1 MENQPTLSKKSLM
14 LNYGVLMGVT
24 TIVISV
30 LNYAFGN
37 TYEPHWSI
45 NVISALAIVV
55 IIVLAIKKLKE
66 AQSGFLSVGDAIKT
80 GLGVTVIGALI
91 GMVYMY
97 LFTKFIEPDF
107 ITNIVALNRVK
118 TLEAAPQITDEQLEM
133 SSNMTRDY
141 FYAFTFGF
149 VLIFNLFIG
158 FLTGLVTGLV
168 MKNTE
173 ED

>member
-1 MENQPTLSKKSLM
+1 MENQPALSKKSLM
-14 LNYGVLMGVT
+14 LNYGVLMGVS

-45 NVISALAIVV
+45 NVISALAIIA
-55 IIVLAIKKLKE
+55 IIVLGIKKLKE
-66 AQSGFLSVGDAIKT
+66 VQSGFLSVGDGIKT
-80 GLGVTVIGALI
+80 GLGITVIGALI
-91 GMVYMY
+91 GMAYLY

-107 ITNIVALNRVK
+107 ITNMVEVQRIN

-133 SSNMTRDY
+133 SSKMTREY
-141 FYAFTFGF
+141 FYAFTFGAI
-149 VLIFNLFIG
+149 VVFNLFIG
-158 FLTGLVTGLV
+158 FLTGLVAGLV

>member
-1 MENQPTLSKKSLM
+1 MENRCL
-14 LNYGVLMGVT
+14 YC
-24 TIVISV
+24 
-30 LNYAFGN
+30 
-37 TYEPHWSI
+37 YEPVEVGRDFHEKCSLEFFGTLTPPAI
-45 NVISALAIVV
+45 EYSLDQMDELAKNVVERSVAVPGVQA
-55 IIVLAIKKLKE
+55 KLSMSLVKDVKGE
-66 AQSGFLSVGDAIKT
+66 SDTRL
-80 GLGVTVIGALI
+80 TVIGALI
-91 GMVYMY
+91 SMVYMY
-97 LFTKFIEPDF
+97 LFTQFIEPDF
-107 ITNIVALNRVK
+107 IINIVEINRIK

-133 SSNMTRDY
+133 SSNITRDY

>member
-1 MENQPTLSKKSLM
+1 MENQPALSKKSLM
-14 LNYGVLMGVT
+14 LNYGILMGVS

-45 NVISALAIVV
+45 NVVSALAIIA
-55 IIVLAIKKLKE
+55 IIVLGIKKLKE
-66 AQSGFLSVGDAIKT
+66 VQNGFLSVGDAIKT

-91 GMVYMY
+91 SMVYMY
-97 LFTKFIEPDF
+97 LFTKFIEPEF
-107 ITNIVALNRVK
+107 ITNIVELNRTK

-141 FYAFTFGF
+141 FYAFTFG
-149 VLIFNLFIG
+149 VIVIFNLFIG
-158 FLTGLVTGLV
+158 FLTGLVAGLV

>member
-14 LNYGVLMGVT
+14 LNYGILMGVS
-24 TIVISV
+24 TIIISV

-45 NVISALAIVV
+45 NVISALAIIV
-55 IIVLAIKKLKE
+55 IIVLGIKKLKE
-66 AQSGFLSVGDAIKT
+66 AQSGMLSVSDSIKT
-80 GLGVTVIGALI
+80 GLGITVIGAILSMI
-91 GMVYMY
+91 YMY

-107 ITNIVALNRVK
+107 IVNIVELNRTK
-118 TLEAAPQITDEQLEM
+118 TLEAAPQISDEQLEM

-141 FYAFTFGF
+141 FYAFTFG
-149 VLIFNLFIG
+149 VIVIFNLFIG
-158 FLTGLVTGLV
+158 FITGLVTGLV
-168 MKNTE
+168 IKNTD

>member
-1 MENQPTLSKKSLM
+1 MENQPALSKKSLM
-14 LNYGVLMGVT
+14 LNYGVLMGVS

-45 NVISALAIVV
+45 NVVSALAIIA
-55 IIVLAIKKLKE
+55 IIVLGVKKLKE
-66 AQSGFLSVGDAIKT
+66 VQNGFLSVGDAIKT

-91 GMVYMY
+91 SMVYMY
-97 LFTKFIEPDF
+97 LFTKFIEPEF
-107 ITNIVALNRVK
+107 ITNIVELNRTK

-141 FYAFTFGF
+141 FYAFTFG
-149 VLIFNLFIG
+149 VIVIFNLFIG
-158 FLTGLVTGLV
+158 FLTGLVAGLV